1 MSNAAPAVTE
11 VLDVLVVG
19 AGFAGLYQLEN
30 LRSRGYSVKVVEA
43 GEGLGGIWHWNRYPG
58 ARVDSE
64 GPIYQFTRPDL
75 WDEFAFSELYPGGDE
90 LRRYFKYVDAKLD
103 LSKDI
108 YYNTRVASAEFDETA
123 NTWTV
128 TAENGSAFVCKY
140 FVLCTG
146 FAAKP
151 IFPKLAGMDSFAGI
165 NHHTGLWPEG
175 GIDFAG
181 KRIAIIGTGA
191 SGVQVAQEAS
201 KEAAQL
207 TIFQRTPVQALP
219 MRQRQLTDEDNAK
232 IKSDLADRFSR
243 RSASF
248 SGFDFD
254 FIPKSALEVSD
265 EERTTTYERLWEYG
279 FEFWLGT
286 YQDVFVDHRQ
296 INALFF
302 HNQQLITDTGAHG
315 EHVKMLLNEEQR
327 NQWIPEALCSVTST
341 NLEMLSTKWHQLG
354 RGDIYSFE
362 SEFLSGDGS
371 VNKKFLFKLFGP
383 NSTSLAE
390 QELTLLQ
397 NVPEIPTPVFLG
409 RTKVENLIC
418 HVFEFNDYRK
428 LAHREIGNGVITIN
442 KNLLSIDPPE
452 SLIKRFARSHQYLE
466 QRISYETIENLRI
479 VATTEQLPSLERFT
493 DQYDF
498 LIETLASLPRQIIS
512 QDTTS
517 DTLLLGESG
526 NTFVSH
532 WASWKMEPIGSNWPI
547 GERSKLEEAVG
558 EVKLRRS
565 SLNDTPTAAVVL
577 CALTYAFERLC
588 HRANYS
594 DAIALLPDI
603 LEQLALVKTFSIEQR
618 QTL

>member
-1 MSNAAPAVTE
+1 MSTAAPAVTE

-108 YYNTRVASAEFDETA
+108 YYNTRVISAEFDDTA

-128 TAENGSAFVCKY
+128 TAENGSTFVCKY

-151 IFPKLAGMDSFAGI
+151 IFPKLPGMDSFAGI

-175 GIDFAG
+175 GIEFAG

-201 KEAAQL
+201 KKAAQL

-232 IKSDLADRFSR
+232 IKFDLADRFSR

-254 FIPKSALEVSD
+254 FIPKSALEVSE
-265 EERTTTYERLWEYG
+265 EERITTYERLWECG

-286 YQDVFVDHRQ
+286 YQDVFVDDDANDTAYEFWRDRTRAR
-296 INALFF
+296 INDPV
-302 HNQQLITDTGAHG
+302 I
-315 EHVKMLLNEEQR
+315 
-327 NQWIPEALCSVTST
+327 
-341 NLEMLSTKWHQLG
+341 
-354 RGDIYSFE
+354 
-362 SEFLSGDGS
+362 
-371 VNKKFLFKLFGP
+371 
-383 NSTSLAE
+383 AE
-390 QELTLLQ
+390 
-397 NVPEIPTPVFLG
+397 
-409 RTKVENLIC
+409 
-418 HVFEFNDYRK
+418 K
-428 LAHREIGNGVITIN
+428 LAPMKKAYPFGV
-442 KNLLSIDPPE
+442 
-452 SLIKRFARSHQYLE
+452 KR
-466 QRISYETIENLRI
+466 
-479 VATTEQLPSLERFT
+479 PSLEQT
-493 DQYDF
+493 YYDIF
-498 LIETLASLPRQIIS
+498 NQDNVRLVDLHEDPIETITPTGLKTTSEEHEFDIIVYATGFDAVTGGLTAIDIRGTDGTLLRDKWSNGVRANLGVATAGFPNLLFLYGPLSPSGFCNGPSCAEIQGDLVVNTIDYMRDNGLNRIESEADADAAWSDHVAELTAEALYDKADSWYMGANVPGKPRQLLNYPGGLPLYLAKW
-512 QDTTS
+512 DETVCAGYKGF
-517 DTLLLGESG
+517 TLS
-526 NTFVSH
+526 
-532 WASWKMEPIGSNWPI
+532 
-547 GERSKLEEAVG
+547 
-558 EVKLRRS
+558 
-565 SLNDTPTAAVVL
+565 
-577 CALTYAFERLC
+577 
-588 HRANYS
+588 
-594 DAIALLPDI
+594 
-603 LEQLALVKTFSIEQR
+603 
-618 QTL
+618 